1 MKKKFKN
8 LKSGQKVWSYQFGKG
23 TVLMVSS
30 EKVYVDFIDN
40 NVSPPEKNC
49 ITYNFT
55 GRIADRDRMPDLYLK
70 KPVITT
76 KKRLSYLNA
85 ESFGKGM
92 MDGEHLE
99 RLFSEN
105 INLSEVVEKV
115 LSMASEHVME
125 SEGSDFGIYM
135 LKHQISDHIKGQFIT
150 AHTMKPSK
158 K

>member
-8 LKSGQKVWSYQFGKG
+8 LKSGQKVWSIIHGKG
-23 TVLMVSS
+23 IVYLINS
-30 EKVYVDFIDN
+30 EAGFFNVRFGENNGFIKSFHFDGKDCQGALFR
-40 NVSPPEKNC
+40 E
-49 ITYNFT
+49 I
-55 GRIADRDRMPDLYLK
+55 YLK

-76 KKRLSYLNA
+76 KKRLSYLTA

-150 AHTMKPSK
+150 VHTMKPSK